1 VIVNVISPAPKDI
14 WDKVLAEDPF
24 ALEGQA
30 SAGTMHCAG
39 PWVTET
45 PAGCVRCSTAVSWFC
60 RSSCGWGLASRCSKG
75 SNPAYCGVG
84 GILASRG
91 SRSIAG

>member
-30 SAGTMHCAG
+30 SAGTITV
-39 PWVTET
+39 PVL
-45 PAGCVRCSTAVSWFC
+45 
-60 RSSCGWGLASRCSKG
+60 GLQRRQPDA
-75 SNPAYCGVG
+75 
-84 GILASRG
+84 
-91 SRSIAG
+91 